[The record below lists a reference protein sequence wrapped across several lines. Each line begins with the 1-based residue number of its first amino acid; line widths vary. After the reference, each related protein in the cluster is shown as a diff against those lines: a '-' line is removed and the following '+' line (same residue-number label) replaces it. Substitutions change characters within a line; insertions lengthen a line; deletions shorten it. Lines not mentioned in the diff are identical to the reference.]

1 MHCNAPL
8 PPGEPVFIIVI
19 IIVIVIVIVIVLLF
33 GWHRRQQPREMFR
46 PVATPR
52 SVDRLPFIGA
62 FAFVHL
68 CIFYL
73 YFCLYFCVFLLMF
86 RLSGD
91 SKVGR
96 QITFYWAAWLQD
108 HSKPWHRRV
117 WNRNIRER
125 NHIQYFIF
133 ENLTSWWKYPGIVH
147 IGC

>member
-1 MHCNAPL
+1 MSIVVWVVPL
-8 PPGEPVFIIVI
+8 
-19 IIVIVIVIVIVLLF
+19 LLLLLLLYCCL
-33 GWHRRQQPREMFR
+33 GGTDDSSRGKCSAQWRLQGRW
-46 PVATPR
+46 T
-52 SVDRLPFIGA
+52 DYLLLGRLPL
-62 FAFVHL
+62 L
-68 CIFYL
+68 CICVFFFYL

-133 ENLTSWWKYPGIVH
+133 ENLTS
-147 IGC
+147 